1 MKKTMTILLMILSSH
16 AFASEFLV
24 AGCKVMNN
32 YGVALITLPGETCLF
47 QDNGD
52 FISAGKDGMKY
63 FNSQKK
69 VLWEI
74 PGDFHHELDFSLDK
88 KIILAKTQIIKPG
101 TNGKHQMD
109 ILMKISLD
117 GRILAQI
124 DSAEILKQAGI
135 PEMLRD
141 LHHDPSTIKEGPTQ
155 EISHFNTLFEIPP
168 YKNSHKNKF
177 LRPGDYV
184 SNNHLQGIFILSS
197 DLKRVVHHYTV
208 PTSRGQSLH
217 DVQVNSDGNL
227 IFFNNDELASPMSA
241 KSSAVQIMNP
251 LTKKIIFSFGSS
263 YKPLFYSINGG
274 AVQMLGNDHLL
285 ISTLISGTYLYS
297 KKKNAII
304 HSTPITHFQ
313 DNKPIIVLRVKA
325 VELSKFL
332 AVWKVEENEPLKY

>member
-1 MKKTMTILLMILSSH
+1 MKKLLVLLLTSLCSV

-32 YGVALITLPGETCLF
+32 YGAPLLTLPGETCLF
-47 QDNGD
+47 RDNGD
-52 FISAGKDGMKY
+52 FISAGKEGMKY

-69 VLWEI
+69 ILWEI

-88 KIILAKTQIIKPG
+88 NIILAKTQTIKPG
-101 TNGKHQMD
+101 TDGKHQMD
-109 ILMKISLD
+109 ILMKVSME
-117 GRILAQI
+117 GKILAQI

-135 PEMLRD
+135 PVMLRD
-141 LHHDPSTIKEGPTQ
+141 LHYDPSTIKEGPTQ

-217 DVQVNSDGNL
+217 DVQVNSDGNF
-227 IFFNNDELASPMSA
+227 IFFNNDELTSPMNA

-251 LTKKIIFSFGSS
+251 QSKKIIFTFGSS

-285 ISTLISGTYLYS
+285 ISTLFTGTYLYS
-297 KKKNAII
+297 KKKNAVI
-304 HSTPITHFQ
+304 HATQLTHIQ
-313 DNKPIIVLRVKA
+313 DSKPIIVLRVKA